1 MKKKKIKNHP
11 FPFLLHMSNE
21 GKKKNINLHPPP
33 PSTVKKKKKENQP
46 TH

>member
-1 MKKKKIKNHP
+1 
-11 FPFLLHMSNE
+11 MSNE

-46 TH
+46 AP